1 MDKTFRD
8 VLYNVMTRSEA
19 TELYES
25 GRDRRA
31 AEQEAYKEREDNYR
45 RTREIRHDFDYDPFY
60 YYQKGEL
67 R

>member
-8 VLYNVMTRSEA
+8 VLYNIMTRSEA

-31 AEQEAYKEREDNYR
+31 AEQERYRQREDNYR
-45 RTREIRHDFDYDPFY
+45 RSRRIDYDYDYKIFRY
-60 YYQKGEL
+60 GAGGL
-67 R
+67 RI

>member
-1 MDKTFRD
+1 MDNFID
-8 VLYNVMTRSEA
+8 VLYRVMNRREA
-19 TELYES
+19 RELYES
-25 GRDRRA
+25 GREYRA

-45 RTREIRHDFDYDPFY
+45 RTREIRHDFDYNPFY